1 MATDPA
7 DRPEY
12 ARRLWQL
19 PTFLVGLACLWA
31 VWERGDRLRPTLA
44 DRFDRAI
51 QALRPAVDRSPP
63 DVDQIQAALR
73 KLPDADPPATKAAQ
87 VRYLTGSA
95 YVALAESTTSPAEA
109 DEWWAKARRELE
121 AAVDQDLPAKDQK
134 KLRYRL
140 ARTWAHS
147 PDADPARTVDALSKY
162 LSAGDDPAEGYRL
175 LADLYLKAT
184 PPDEAMARDSLQ
196 NFLKHASTRA
206 DARTL
211 NQARVRLAELY
222 GKLGEPEEAR
232 RVAERVGPDA
242 PAEIFAAARLLLAG
256 YHKADRDWT
265 AAAKVWEQ
273 VRDMKGAT
281 DDQRAIAR
289 AGLAEAYVNL
299 DRPGDAEAA
308 VQDAAGSDSPE
319 GRAVLFRRADL
330 KLKDPAAPMAAI
342 VRDLDAAF
350 AGAADLKKLVAPAE
364 TRRVFEA
371 AVTRATEA
379 REFALAARA
388 AAVYAKVAENADH
401 QRLLALAQERWA
413 STLTGDDAKD
423 HYRAA
428 AAACE
433 AAANVDPTPV
443 GRGDGLRKAAGLYLK
458 AGDRPKVLAVLGE
471 LTTVVANYPEDRLEQ
486 AWAEMG
492 DAYLAAGDKDQARLA
507 FQNAAGRA
515 GPARDR
521 ARVRFAA
528 LTAEADGTKER
539 PAAIAALTEIADRPP
554 TDVADPATH
563 EEALYLLGEI
573 HLVRKEWVPAEARLR
588 TALEIYPQSPRAG
601 RGRYQLAQVLRH
613 GAYESAGKIKA
624 DRAELEQIKKERIDL
639 RQPAHK
645 VNEQLRIE
653 DRMDQAQKAYEE
665 RMRRAYD
672 EFARAEKLLD
682 GAPDADPAVVRR
694 TLFWA
699 ADCAYWLGE
708 FSDCA
713 GRCEK
718 LTARYRGRADEL
730 QAARDLHRCCR
741 FAAEAAREAKD
752 ADGAAQW
759 SKRAAEAHK
768 RVKEALTQIP
778 AAELNGSD
786 DVRTRAYWEQWLKEN
801 APKGSGAD

>member
-7 DRPEY
+7 ARPEY

-73 KLPDADPPATKAAQ
+73 KLPDADPPPAKAAQ

-95 YVALAESTTSPAEA
+95 YVALAESTTAAAEA

-121 AAVDQDLPAKDQK
+121 AAADQDLPAKDQK

-147 PDADPARTVDALSKY
+147 PGTDPARTVDALTKY

-175 LADLYLKAT
+175 LAELYLKAT
-184 PPDEAMARDSLQ
+184 PPDEPSARDSLQ

-242 PAEIFAAARLLLAG
+242 PAEVFAAARLLLAA
-256 YHKADRDWT
+256 YHKADRDW
-265 AAAKVWEQ
+265 AAAARVWEQ
-273 VRDMKGAT
+273 VRDMNGAT
-281 DDQRAIAR
+281 DDQRALAR
-289 AGLAEAYVNL
+289 AGLAEAYVKL
-299 DRPGDAEAA
+299 DRPADAEAA

-330 KLKDPAAPMAAI
+330 RLQDPAAANAGI
-342 VRDLDAAF
+342 VQDLEAAF
-350 AGAADLKKLVAPAE
+350 AGTAQVRNLVPPAE
-364 TRRVFEA
+364 AKRVCEA
-371 AVTRATEA
+371 AATRAAEA
-379 REFALAARA
+379 GEFALAVRA
-388 AAVYAKVAENADH
+388 AVVYAKVAENGDH
-401 QRLLALAQERWA
+401 NRLVALAQERWA
-413 STLTGDDAKD
+413 STLTGDEARD

-428 AAACE
+428 AVACE
-433 AAANVDPTPV
+433 AAAKADPTPA
-443 GRGDGLRKAAGLYLK
+443 GRGDGLRRAAGLYLK
-458 AGDRPKVLAVLGE
+458 ADDRPKALAVLGE
-471 LTTVVANYPEDRLEQ
+471 LTTAVPNYPEDRLEQ
-486 AWAEMG
+486 VWAEMG
-492 DAYLAAGDKDQARLA
+492 DVYLAAGDKDQARLA
-507 FQNAAGRA
+507 FQNAAGRP

-528 LTAEADGTKER
+528 LAVEADPAKGG
-539 PAAIAALTEIADRPP
+539 PAAVAALTDVADRPP
-554 TDVADPATH
+554 TEVGDRAIH

-573 HLVRKEWVPAEARLR
+573 HLLRKEWVPAEARLR
-588 TALEIYPQSPRAG
+588 TALDGYPQSPRAG

-613 GAYESAGKIKA
+613 GAYDAAAKIKA
-624 DRAELEQIKKERIDL
+624 DRAELEQIKKERLDL

-653 DRMDQAQKAYEE
+653 DRVEQAQKAYEE

-672 EFARAEKLLD
+672 EFVRAEKLLV

-694 TLFWA
+694 TQFWA

-708 FSDCA
+708 FADCA
-713 GRCEK
+713 DRCQK
-718 LTARYRGRADEL
+718 LMARYRGRADEL
-730 QAARDLHRCCR
+730 EAGRDLHRCCR

-759 SKRAAEAHK
+759 SKRAAEAHGK
-768 RVKEALTQIP
+768 VKEALARVP
-778 AAELNGSD
+778 PNELDGSVE
-786 DVRTRAYWEQWLKEN
+786 VRTRAYWDRWLKEN
-801 APKGSGAD
+801 APRGRGAE